1 LSKLFVDEI
10 QPKTTGGIINAK
22 GMVIQVKAASD
33 TEVRTTTSQT
43 FVIGSNTAQV
53 LITPSSLASKF
64 IITCCGVASSNDGN
78 DGWFTSIFR
87 NSTNLGQSST
97 GLAHGNS
104 VPGVSINFM
113 PFSMTILDSP
123 STTSDITYGFQ
134 FRSYNFDGDAFAITR
149 IGQHQGGTTNSIPTH
164 ITVME
169 IGG

>member
-1 LSKLFVDEI
+1 MSKLFVDDI

-33 TEVRTTTSQT
+33 TAVRTTTSQT
-43 FVIGSNTAQV
+43 FVIRSNTAQV

-64 IITCCGVASSNDGN
+64 IITCCGVASCDDGQ

-87 NSTNLGQSST
+87 NSTNLGQSAT

-134 FRSYNFDGDAFAITR
+134 FRSYNFDGDGSTTTR